1 MWVGQDVVG
10 ELTKAMEILI
20 GYACGDFDRGRY
32 HNDNVIAA
40 EILGIGTNVAY
51 MERTHAIP
59 KWQGLLPQSG
69 EMVSKNKCC
78 YMERAHAIPIFNVLS
93 NRQVIKMEWG
103 NFRSSHL
110 PFTEYDQGLDLE
122 ILNPGEQVKVLFS
135 LMP

>member
-1 MWVGQDVVG
+1 
-10 ELTKAMEILI
+10 
-20 GYACGDFDRGRY
+20 
-32 HNDNVIAA
+32 
-40 EILGIGTNVAY
+40 

-69 EMVSKNKCC
+69 EM
-78 YMERAHAIPIFNVLS
+78 
-93 NRQVIKMEWG
+93 VIKMEWG